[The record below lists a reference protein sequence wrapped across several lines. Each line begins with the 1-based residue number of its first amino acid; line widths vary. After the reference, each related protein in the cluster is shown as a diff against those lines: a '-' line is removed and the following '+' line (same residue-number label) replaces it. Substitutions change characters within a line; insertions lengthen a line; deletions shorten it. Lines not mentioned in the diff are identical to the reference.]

1 MISAGEVAL
10 NRLVLLSRGLSSL
23 AFLQFEAIRKS
34 GDPLPNG
41 IGMRCVFDPTLKAL
55 QLDFF
60 NNSRGS
66 RPFCRKVNLLDGSF
80 DDCVDL
86 FRKPALSTIR
96 SAFPQKGRNT
106 PGPLIRLNPAIHSCW
121 MLAHY
126 SGYLLNFFKRSFG
139 RSHPI
144 IGLRAL
150 NRFTAVCQALSDM
163 GTKSGVHAARSLG
176 NRSGIASRTGM
187 RSSLRLPSSLATMES
202 MSA

>member
-23 AFLQFEAIRKS
+23 AFLQFEAIRKR

-41 IGMRCVFDPTLKAL
+41 IGMRCVFDPALEAL

-66 RPFCRKVNLLDGSF
+66 GPFCRKVNLLDGSF
-80 DDCVDL
+80 NDGVHL

-96 SAFPQKGRNT
+96 LAFPQKGRNT
-106 PGPLIRLNPAIHSCW
+106 LGPLISLNRAIYSCW

-139 RSHPI
+139 RSH
-144 IGLRAL
+144 L
-150 NRFTAVCQALSDM
+150 D
-163 GTKSGVHAARSLG
+163 
-176 NRSGIASRTGM
+176 
-187 RSSLRLPSSLATMES
+187 
-202 MSA
+202 

>member
-60 NNSRGS
+60 NNSRGI

-106 PGPLIRLNPAIHSCW
+106 LGNSAISFPLALADVGISRSAVSRGIRLTVAPGGCARWS
-121 MLAHY
+121 ML
-126 SGYLLNFFKRSFG
+126 
-139 RSHPI
+139 
-144 IGLRAL
+144 
-150 NRFTAVCQALSDM
+150 
-163 GTKSGVHAARSLG
+163 
-176 NRSGIASRTGM
+176 
-187 RSSLRLPSSLATMES
+187 
-202 MSA
+202 